1 MEKIRFVKYENIPGH
16 VVDSCEGCVFDIDQI
31 VCGHPSTGDTACDG
45 GIYLE
50 EQKPVQQNVTEQ
62 EEQKRV
68 KYVALTLF
76 NKQGYFTESVVFD
89 SQKEAEKWL
98 VGNYQDRSAVSFE
111 IVEMEY

>member
-16 VVDSCEGCVFDIDQI
+16 VVGSCEGCVFATDPIA
-31 VCGHPSTGDTACDG
+31 CGYPGTGDTECVG
-45 GIYLE
+45 GIYLD

-76 NKQGYFTESVVFD
+76 NKQGYFTESVAFD

-98 VGNYQDRSAVSFE
+98 VGNYQDHSAVSFE

>member
-16 VVDSCEGCVFDIDQI
+16 DVGSCEGYVFDTDPIA
-31 VCGHPSTGDTACDG
+31 CGYTGGAPECGG
-45 GIYLE
+45 GIYVE
-50 EQKPVQQNVTEQ
+50 EQKPVQQIITEQ

-68 KYVALTLF
+68 KYVAVTLF
-76 NKQGYFTESVVFD
+76 NKQFYFTESMVFD

>member
-16 VVDSCEGCVFDIDQI
+16 VVGSYEGCVFATDPI
-31 VCGHPSTGDTACDG
+31 VCGYPGTGDTECDG
-45 GIYLE
+45 GIYVE
-50 EQKPVQQNVTEQ
+50 EQEPVQQTITEQ
-62 EEQKRV
+62 GEPKRV

-76 NKQGYFTESVVFD
+76 NKQGYFTESVAFD

>member
-16 VVDSCEGCVFDIDQI
+16 VVGSCEGCVFDIDQI

-45 GIYLE
+45 GIYVD

-68 KYVALTLF
+68 KYVAIVLYGNVGVGSFSKCFDTL
-76 NKQGYFTESVVFD
+76 
-89 SQKEAEKWL
+89 KEAEYYLKTE
-98 VGNYQDRSAVSFE
+98 YPDPDHISFE

>member
-1 MEKIRFVKYENIPGH
+1 MDKIKFITFDNGKADTCH
-16 VVDSCEGCVFDIDQI
+16 GCVYDGS
-31 VCGHPSTGDTACDG
+31 VCLHPSGDPICVG

-50 EQKPVQQNVTEQ
+50 EQEPVQQTITEQ
-62 EEQKRV
+62 GEPKRV

-76 NKQGYFTESVVFD
+76 NKQCYFTESMVFD

-98 VGNYQDRSAVSFE
+98 VGNYQDHSAVSFE

>member
-16 VVDSCEGCVFDIDQI
+16 VVGSCEGYVFDTDPIDW
-31 VCGHPSTGDTACDG
+31 GYTGGDPICVG
-45 GIYLE
+45 GIYVE

-68 KYVALTLF
+68 KYVAIVLYDIEGVGSYSKCFDTL
-76 NKQGYFTESVVFD
+76 E
-89 SQKEAEKWL
+89 EAEYHL
-98 VGNYQDRSAVSFE
+98 ETEYPDPDHISFE

>member
-16 VVDSCEGCVFDIDQI
+16 VVGSCKGCVFDTDPID
-31 VCGHPSTGDTACDG
+31 CGYTGRAPECGG
-45 GIYLE
+45 GIYVY

-68 KYVALTLF
+68 KYVAVTLF
-76 NKQGYFTESVVFD
+76 NKQFYFTESIVFD

-98 VGNYQDRSAVSFE
+98 VGNYQDLSAVSFE

>member
-16 VVDSCEGCVFDIDQI
+16 VVGSCEGCVFDTDPIA
-31 VCGHPSTGDTACDG
+31 CGYTQSHTGCGG

-50 EQKPVQQNVTEQ
+50 EQEPVQQTITEQ
-62 EEQKRV
+62 GEPKRV

-76 NKQGYFTESVVFD
+76 NKQGYFTESVAFD

>member
-16 VVDSCEGCVFDIDQI
+16 VVGSCEVRVFDTGPI
-31 VCGHPSTGDTACDG
+31 VCGYPGTGDTECGG
-45 GIYLE
+45 GIYVY

-68 KYVALTLF
+68 KYVAIVLYDIVGVGSYSKCFDTL
-76 NKQGYFTESVVFD
+76 E
-89 SQKEAEKWL
+89 EAEYHL
-98 VGNYQDRSAVSFE
+98 ETEYPDPDHISFE

>member
-16 VVDSCEGCVFDIDQI
+16 VVGSCKGCVFDTDPID
-31 VCGHPSTGDTACDG
+31 CGYPGTGDTECGG
-45 GIYLE
+45 GIYVD

-76 NKQGYFTESVVFD
+76 NKQFYFTESMVFD

-98 VGNYQDRSAVSFE
+98 VGNYQDHSAVSFE

>member
-1 MEKIRFVKYENIPGH
+1 MDKIKFITFDNGKADTYQ
-16 VVDSCEGCVFDIDQI
+16 GCVYDGSF
-31 VCGHPSTGDTACDG
+31 CLHPSGDPICVV

-68 KYVALTLF
+68 KYVAVTLF
-76 NKQGYFTESVVFD
+76 NKQFYFTESVVFD

-98 VGNYQDRSAVSFE
+98 VGNYQGRASVSFE

>member
-16 VVDSCEGCVFDIDQI
+16 VMASCEGCVFDTNPIA
-31 VCGHPSTGDTACDG
+31 CGYTGGDPECDG
-45 GIYLE
+45 GIYVE

-98 VGNYQDRSAVSFE
+98 VGNYQGRASVSFE

>member
-1 MEKIRFVKYENIPGH
+1 MDKIKFITSDNGEADTCHGYVYDG
-16 VVDSCEGCVFDIDQI
+16 SFCL
-31 VCGHPSTGDTACDG
+31 HPSDDPICVG

-50 EQKPVQQNVTEQ
+50 EQEPVQQTITEQ
-62 EEQKRV
+62 GEPKRV

-76 NKQGYFTESVVFD
+76 NKQGYFTESVAFD

-98 VGNYQDRSAVSFE
+98 VGNFHVRSAVSFE

>member
-16 VVDSCEGCVFDIDQI
+16 VVGSCEGCVFDTDPIA
-31 VCGHPSTGDTACDG
+31 CGYAQSHTGCDG
-45 GIYLE
+45 GIYVD

-68 KYVALTLF
+68 KYVAIVLYDIVGVGSFSKCFDTL
-76 NKQGYFTESVVFD
+76 E
-89 SQKEAEKWL
+89 EAEYYL
-98 VGNYQDRSAVSFE
+98 ETEYPDPDHISFE

>member
-1 MEKIRFVKYENIPGH
+1 MDKIKFITFDNGEADTCH
-16 VVDSCEGCVFDIDQI
+16 GCVYDGSSCLHQ
-31 VCGHPSTGDTACDG
+31 SGDPICVG

-50 EQKPVQQNVTEQ
+50 EQGEP
-62 EEQKRV
+62 KRV

-76 NKQGYFTESVVFD
+76 NKQGYFTESVAFD

-98 VGNYQDRSAVSFE
+98 VGNFHVRSAVSFE

>member
-16 VVDSCEGCVFDIDQI
+16 VVGSCEGCVFYTDP
-31 VCGHPSTGDTACDG
+31 VACRYTHSHTGCGG
-45 GIYLE
+45 GIYVD

-68 KYVALTLF
+68 KYVAIVLYDIEGVGSYSKCFDTL
-76 NKQGYFTESVVFD
+76 E
-89 SQKEAEKWL
+89 EAEYHL
-98 VGNYQDRSAVSFE
+98 ETEYPDPDHISFE

>member
-1 MEKIRFVKYENIPGH
+1 MEKIRFVKYENIPGP
-16 VVDSCEGCVFDIDQI
+16 VVGSCEGYVFDTDLIA
-31 VCGHPSTGDTACDG
+31 CGYTGGDTECGG
-45 GIYLE
+45 GIYVD

-98 VGNYQDRSAVSFE
+98 VGNYQDHSAVSFE

>member
-1 MEKIRFVKYENIPGH
+1 MEKIRFVKYENIPGP
-16 VVDSCEGCVFDIDQI
+16 VVGSCEGYVFDTDPIA
-31 VCGHPSTGDTACDG
+31 CGYTGGDTECGG
-45 GIYLE
+45 GIYVD

-98 VGNYQDRSAVSFE
+98 VGNYQDHSAVSFE

>member
-16 VVDSCEGCVFDIDQI
+16 VVGSCKGCVFDTDPIA
-31 VCGHPSTGDTACDG
+31 CGYTGGAPECGG
-45 GIYLE
+45 GIYVE

-68 KYVALTLF
+68 KYVVIVLYDIMGVNSYSKCFDTL
-76 NKQGYFTESVVFD
+76 E
-89 SQKEAEKWL
+89 EAEYHL
-98 VGNYQDRSAVSFE
+98 ETAYPDPDHISFE

>member
-16 VVDSCEGCVFDIDQI
+16 VMGSCEGCVFDTDPIA
-31 VCGHPSTGDTACDG
+31 CGYTGGAPECGG
-45 GIYLE
+45 GIYVE

-62 EEQKRV
+62 GEPKRV

-76 NKQGYFTESVVFD
+76 NNQGYFTKSVAFD

-98 VGNYQDRSAVSFE
+98 VWNYQDLSAVSFE

>member
-1 MEKIRFVKYENIPGH
+1 MDKIKFITFDNGEADTCH
-16 VVDSCEGCVFDIDQI
+16 GCVYDGSF
-31 VCGHPSTGDTACDG
+31 CLHPSGDPICVG
-45 GIYLE
+45 GIYVD

-76 NKQGYFTESVVFD
+76 NKQFYFTESMVFD

-98 VGNYQDRSAVSFE
+98 VGNYQDHSAVSFE

>member
-16 VVDSCEGCVFDIDQI
+16 VVGSCEGYVFDTDPIA
-31 VCGHPSTGDTACDG
+31 CGYTGGDTECGG
-45 GIYLE
+45 GIYVD

-76 NKQGYFTESVVFD
+76 NKQFYFTESMVFD
-89 SQKEAEKWL
+89 SRKEAEKWL

>member
-1 MEKIRFVKYENIPGH
+1 MDKIKFITFDNGEADTCH
-16 VVDSCEGCVFDIDQI
+16 GCVYDGSF
-31 VCGHPSTGDTACDG
+31 CLHPSGDPICVG

-50 EQKPVQQNVTEQ
+50 EQEPVQQTITEQ
-62 EEQKRV
+62 GEPKRV

-76 NKQGYFTESVVFD
+76 NKQFYFTESMVFG
-89 SQKEAEKWL
+89 SRKEAEKWL

>member
-1 MEKIRFVKYENIPGH
+1 MDKIKFITFDNGEAYTCH
-16 VVDSCEGCVFDIDQI
+16 GCVYYDSF
-31 VCGHPSTGDTACDG
+31 CLHPSGDPICVG
-45 GIYLE
+45 GIYVD

>member
-1 MEKIRFVKYENIPGH
+1 MDKIKFITFDNGEADTCH
-16 VVDSCEGCVFDIDQI
+16 GCVYDGSF
-31 VCGHPSTGDTACDG
+31 CLHPSGDPICVG
-45 GIYLE
+45 GIYVD

-76 NKQGYFTESVVFD
+76 NKQFYFTESMVFD

>member
-1 MEKIRFVKYENIPGH
+1 MDKIKFITFDNGEADTCH
-16 VVDSCEGCVFDIDQI
+16 GCVYDGS
-31 VCGHPSTGDTACDG
+31 VCLHPSDDPICVG

-50 EQKPVQQNVTEQ
+50 EQEPVQQTITEQ
-62 EEQKRV
+62 GEPKRV

-76 NKQGYFTESVVFD
+76 NEQGYFSKSVAFD

-98 VGNYQDRSAVSFE
+98 VWNYQDRSTVSFE

>member
-1 MEKIRFVKYENIPGH
+1 MDKIKFITFDNGEADTCH
-16 VVDSCEGCVFDIDQI
+16 GCVYDGSF
-31 VCGHPSTGDTACDG
+31 CLHPSGASFCVG
-45 GIYLE
+45 GIYVE
-50 EQKPVQQNVTEQ
+50 EQEPVQQTITEQ

-98 VGNYQDRSAVSFE
+98 VGNYQGRAAVSFE

>member
-16 VVDSCEGCVFDIDQI
+16 VVGSCKGCVFDTDPID
-31 VCGHPSTGDTACDG
+31 CGYTGGDIECDG
-45 GIYLE
+45 GIYVE

-68 KYVALTLF
+68 KYVALILV
-76 NKQGYFTESVVFD
+76 NDQGYFSKSTVFD

-98 VGNYQDRSAVSFE
+98 VGNYQDLSAVSFE

>member
-1 MEKIRFVKYENIPGH
+1 MDKIKFITFNNGEADMCH
-16 VVDSCEGCVFDIDQI
+16 GCVYDGSF
-31 VCGHPSTGDTACDG
+31 CLHPSDDPICVG

-50 EQKPVQQNVTEQ
+50 EQEPVQQTITEQ
-62 EEQKRV
+62 GEPKRV

-76 NKQGYFTESVVFD
+76 NKQGYFTESMVFD

-98 VGNYQDRSAVSFE
+98 VWNYQDRSTVSFE